1 MPDPHKAFWQ
11 HMQQEPADKL
21 DRIYGCLLCLS
32 GIPIFM
38 RKGYFSV
45 FK

>member
-11 HMQQEPADKL
+11 HMQQEAADKL
-21 DRIYGCLLCLS
+21 DRIYGCLLRLF
-32 GIPIFM
+32 GIPVFM
-38 RKGYFSV
+38 REGYFSV